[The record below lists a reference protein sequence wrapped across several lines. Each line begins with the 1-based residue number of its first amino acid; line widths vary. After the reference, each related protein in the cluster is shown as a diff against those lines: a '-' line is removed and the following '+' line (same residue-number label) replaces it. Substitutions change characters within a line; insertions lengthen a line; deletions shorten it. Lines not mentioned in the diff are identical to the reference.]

1 MSPARCQLRYPAS
14 DPFTDVIE
22 DEFRMAVDYVYW
34 FWNSQSFYETIYII
48 PVFLV
53 HLRNSNSVICLGP
66 CRFVRIDAM
75 SRPIPAKSSPV
86 TLAFRIRVVM
96 AERGIRSVAALQRM
110 LKAIG
115 VDISVPQ
122 LIRIVDGQS
131 THVSTVVLG
140 GLIAVLQCG
149 IEDLIAVASS
159 PHQVTD
165 VTLTPAF

>member
-1 MSPARCQLRYPAS
+1 MSLKTSFEWLWIMRTHFAIVNHLMKIIMLLRS
-14 DPFTDVIE
+14 
-22 DEFRMAVDYVYW
+22 
-34 FWNSQSFYETIYII
+34 FWYTYETATLLI
-48 PVFLV
+48 
-53 HLRNSNSVICLGP
+53 RLGP
-66 CRFVRIDAM
+66 CRFVRIDTM
-75 SRPIPAKSSPV
+75 SHPIPVKSSPV

-149 IEDLIAVASS
+149 IEDLIAVALPANS
-159 PHQVTD
+159 QATD
-165 VTLTPAF
+165 ALVPAY

>member
-1 MSPARCQLRYPAS
+1 
-14 DPFTDVIE
+14 
-22 DEFRMAVDYVYW
+22 
-34 FWNSQSFYETIYII
+34 
-48 PVFLV
+48 
-53 HLRNSNSVICLGP
+53 
-66 CRFVRIDAM
+66 M
-75 SRPIPAKSSPV
+75 SRSIPAKGSPV

-140 GLIAVLQCG
+140 GLITVLKCG
-149 IEDLIAVASS
+149 IEDLIAVSF
-159 PHQVTD
+159 PIHQAID
-165 VTLTPAF
+165 DTLTPAF

>member
-1 MSPARCQLRYPAS
+1 
-14 DPFTDVIE
+14 
-22 DEFRMAVDYVYW
+22 
-34 FWNSQSFYETIYII
+34 
-48 PVFLV
+48 
-53 HLRNSNSVICLGP
+53 
-66 CRFVRIDAM
+66 M
-75 SRPIPAKSSPV
+75 SRSIPAKGSPV

-131 THVSTVVLG
+131 THVSTAVLG

-149 IEDLIAVASS
+149 IEDLIAVALPEGTQSS
-159 PHQVTD
+159 GAIE
-165 VTLTPAF
+165 PAY

>member
-1 MSPARCQLRYPAS
+1 MS
-14 DPFTDVIE
+14 
-22 DEFRMAVDYVYW
+22 
-34 FWNSQSFYETIYII
+34 
-48 PVFLV
+48 
-53 HLRNSNSVICLGP
+53 H
-66 CRFVRIDAM
+66 
-75 SRPIPAKSSPV
+75 PIPAKSSPV

-140 GLIAVLQCG
+140 GLVAVLQCG
-149 IEDLIAVASS
+149 IEDLIAVAL
-159 PHQVTD
+159 PANTQATD
-165 VTLTPAF
+165 ALVPTC

>member
-1 MSPARCQLRYPAS
+1 MS
-14 DPFTDVIE
+14 
-22 DEFRMAVDYVYW
+22 
-34 FWNSQSFYETIYII
+34 
-48 PVFLV
+48 
-53 HLRNSNSVICLGP
+53 H
-66 CRFVRIDAM
+66 
-75 SRPIPAKSSPV
+75 PIPAKSSPV

-149 IEDLIAVASS
+149 IEDLIAVA
-159 PHQVTD
+159 
-165 VTLTPAF
+165 LPANSQAIDALVPAY